1 MAAEENFIVAIELG
15 STKVTGIA
23 GRKQPD
29 GALQV
34 LACVQEPSST
44 FIRKGRINNI
54 IKMKSC
60 IETVKERLEKSLK
73 RNINRVYVGIGG
85 MGMHTVQNTVVK
97 NFPDKQIVTRGEV
110 DEIIDK
116 NAGSQPADKV
126 ILQAI
131 IQEYKLG
138 AQTQMDPVGIPTENI
153 EGRFLNI
160 ITKKEVRENIEN
172 CFSQCG
178 LEVVDMPITVL
189 ALADE
194 MVSEPK
200 RHSGCVFVDMG
211 AETTS
216 VAIYKNNILRHF
228 AVIPLGGK
236 NITDDIA
243 SLSIDE
249 SEAERIKKK
258 YGTAFFNP
266 TDEHVASIVLESGS
280 SIPFEEFNGLVEARQ
295 EEIIKN
301 VKRQIELSKY
311 DKNQL
316 IGGILLTGGA
326 AKMDGI
332 KVAVEKYTGFGS
344 DKIQTIDTIPTILRQ
359 NIPNFN
365 KDGNCNAA
373 IALLNKGEEN
383 CAGGPL
389 GSEDQDMFVRNEREK
404 KEKERLEIIAKR
416 EAEER
421 ARKEAE
427 ERAQQEAEEA
437 EQRAREEEEER
448 RRKEKEAKKAK
459 RRDFWKRIGD
469 KIKDAANGLVSEADN
484 ADDEKK

>member
-15 STKVTGIA
+15 STNVTGIA

-34 LACVQEPSST
+34 LACVQEPSSA

-60 IETVKERLEKSLK
+60 IETVKERLEKTLK

-97 NFPDKQIVTRGEV
+97 NFPDKQIVTGGQV
-110 DEIIDK
+110 DEIIDE

-126 ILQAI
+126 ILKAI

-138 AQTQMDPVGIPTENI
+138 AQTQMDPIGIPSESI

-160 ITKKEVRENIEN
+160 ITKREVRENIEN

-178 LEVVDMPITVL
+178 LDVVDMPITAL

-194 MVSEPK
+194 MVPEPK

-216 VAIYKNNILRHF
+216 VAVYKNNILRHF

-236 NITDDIA
+236 NITDDLA

-258 YGTAFFNP
+258 YGKAFFDP
-266 TDEHVASIVLESGS
+266 TDEHVASIVLDSGG
-280 SIPFEEFNGLVEARQ
+280 SIPFEEFSGLVEARQ

-326 AKMDGI
+326 AKMEGI

-344 DKIQTIDTIPTILRQ
+344 DKIQTIATIPTILRQ
-359 NIPNFN
+359 SIPNFN

-373 IALLNKGEEN
+373 IAILNKGEEN

-389 GSEDQDMFVRNEREK
+389 GSDGEDMFARNEREK
-404 KEKERLEIIAKR
+404 KERERQAALER
-416 EAEER
+416 ER
-421 ARKEAE
+421 AEKEAAD
-427 ERAQQEAEEA
+427 RAQKEAEEA
-437 EQRAREEEEER
+437 EQRAREEEER
-448 RRKEKEAKKAK
+448 ARQEAKKAK
-459 RRDFWKRIGD
+459 KEKRRAFWRTLGQ
-469 KIKDAANGLVSEADN
+469 KIKEKANDLVSDVDN
-484 ADDEKK
+484 SDDEKK